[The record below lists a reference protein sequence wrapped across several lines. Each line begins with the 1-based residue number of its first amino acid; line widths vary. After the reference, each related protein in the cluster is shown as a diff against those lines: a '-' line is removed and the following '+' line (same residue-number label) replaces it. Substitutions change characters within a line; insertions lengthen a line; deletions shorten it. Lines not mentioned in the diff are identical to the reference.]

1 MMMMIFV
8 CAKGVSD
15 NETVEKWWITEN
27 LPNAYARTPQIYMLY
42 MEFDMWRRTRNKDD
56 LN

>member
-1 MMMMIFV
+1 MMMIFL